1 MISVKKD
8 FTVVPAAL
16 DTAERTALITLA
28 LAEKNKHD
36 FKSKVYRDGTLTEL
50 EALYHHK
57 CGYCET
63 DTTAGAPMQVEHYRP
78 KAKITKETAHEG
90 YYWVAYEWSNLFLS
104 CAKCNNKKRNHFP
117 ILGTR
122 VVTPLLNVSGLPDDE
137 CRLADS
143 ATFQREQ
150 ALLLH
155 PEIDTVE
162 DFFIFKPDGKIEA
175 LNDNPRALKTI
186 EICDLNRNE
195 LIIKRLK
202 VLNELFDAIQLELKE
217 LAAGTITAQ
226 EARHG
231 IKRIFQKLILL
242 QKADNQYSR
251 FGYFM
256 FNKFD
261 KFFIER
267 LPTEQQKA
275 AVKKLFQLFLN
286 NQLD

>member
-1 MISVKKD
+1 MISVNKD

-28 LAEKNKHD
+28 LTEKNKHD
-36 FKSKVYRDGTLTEL
+36 FKSKVYRDGTLAAL
-50 EALYHHK
+50 EVLYHYK

-78 KAKITKETAHEG
+78 KAKVTEDDTLEG
-90 YYWVAYEWSNLFLS
+90 YYWVAYEWSNLLLS
-104 CAKCNNKKRNHFP
+104 CAKCNNKKRNRFP
-117 ILGTR
+117 VQGVR
-122 VVTPLLNVSGLPDDE
+122 VIRPTLDVLGLPDDDS
-137 CRLADS
+137 RLVNS
-143 ATFQREQ
+143 LTFRQEQ

-155 PEIDTVE
+155 PEIDHVE

-175 LNDNPRALKTI
+175 LNADPRALKTI
-186 EICDLNRNE
+186 EICGLNRNE
-195 LIIKRLK
+195 LIIKRLR

-242 QKADNQYSR
+242 QKPDNQYSR

-286 NQLD
+286 DQLA